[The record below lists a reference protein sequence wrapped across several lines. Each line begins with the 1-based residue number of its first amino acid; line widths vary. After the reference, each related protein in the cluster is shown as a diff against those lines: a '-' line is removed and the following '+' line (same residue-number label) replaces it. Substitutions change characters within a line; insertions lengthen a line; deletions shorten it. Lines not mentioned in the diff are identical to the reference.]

1 MVQSWNWAGV
11 YWALRSL
18 AMQRGLVVPHF
29 RVPDIRSINWRAL
42 QARGCLGVVFDKDN
56 TLTAPY
62 APAVFPTLLVLL
74 PSPVSILILL
84 FYFIICVL
92 KEKEDKKIIR

>member
-11 YWALRSL
+11 YWALRSV

-29 RVPDIRSINWRAL
+29 RVPDIRSINWAAL
-42 QARGCLGVVFDKDN
+42 KARGCRGVVFDKDN

-62 APAVFPTLLVLL
+62 APSVFPTLAVPPL
-74 PSPVSILILL
+74 LL
-84 FYFIICVL
+84 FHLLFFFFMCTS
-92 KEKEDKKIIR
+92 